1 MTSVSDQIASLY
13 IVATPIG
20 NLQDISSRAIE
31 VLRGVDLIAAEDTR
45 HSAVLLQQYNI
56 RTPLKSYH
64 DFSDNAQAE
73 NLVERI
79 QQGQSVALISDAG
92 TPLISDPGYKLVK
105 IARAKG
111 IAVTPI
117 PGASSVI
124 AAISV
129 SGLASDKFCFEGFLP
144 AKSAARQKQLQR
156 LVAETRT
163 LVFFESP
170 HRILA
175 SLKDFLLVFGK
186 DRIVFIARE
195 ITKKFETFHLD
206 SLEESV
212 AWLEQDSNQQKGEF
226 VLVLE
231 GADSKLFEILNQQR
245 ALEIVDLL
253 QAEMPLKKAVALTAQ
268 ITGARKN
275 ALYKAALATKAESS
289 KDVG

>member
-1 MTSVSDQIASLY
+1 MISVSDQIASLY

-64 DFSDNAQAE
+64 DFSGNGQVE

-92 TPLISDPGYKLVK
+92 TPLISDPGYRLVK

-111 IAVTPI
+111 VAVTPI

-129 SGLASDKFCFEGFLP
+129 AGLASDKFIFEGFLP
-144 AKSAARQKQLQR
+144 AKFTARKKH
-156 LVAETRT
+156 LVSLISEIRT

-170 HRILA
+170 HRIVA
-175 SLKDFLLVFGK
+175 SVKDFLSVFGE
-186 DRIVFIARE
+186 DRQLFIARE
-195 ITKKFETFHLD
+195 ISKKFETFHL
-206 SLEESV
+206 SNLVESV
-212 AWLEQDSNQQKGEF
+212 AWLEQDNNQQRGEF

-231 GADSKLFEILNQQR
+231 GADLANAEVLNQQK
-245 ALEIVDLL
+245 ALKIVNLL
-253 QAEMPLKKAVALTAQ
+253 QTEMPMKNAVALAAQ

-275 ALYKAALATKAESS
+275 AVYKAVLAKQ
-289 KDVG
+289 G